1 MLLPEYHR
9 QAGTMLHPAAQLRN
23 PLSTMPNR
31 EAGHRGPQS
40 SLASDRRLIPAP
52 SGCLL
57 PISTVRRYH
66 YHHEYHNFRPFR

>member
-31 EAGHRGPQS
+31 EAGHRGPHS

-52 SGCLL
+52 PGCLL
-57 PISTVRRYH
+57 PISTRAAYLRHHDYH
-66 YHHEYHNFRPFR
+66 DFHPFR